1 PIDIFRLAS
10 VEAPMAEEEP
20 TVAELMER
28 KVISVEMNSNV
39 RDCAKAMSKRMVS
52 CAVVVRGG
60 GAVGIVTERDLVTKV
75 IADALDPAK
84 VLVRDIMSTPL
95 ITISPEATMSDAA
108 ELMSQYMIR
117 RLIVIGPDGN
127 LVGIITSG
135 DLAKALAKKHD
146 YKEVALNALARV
158 RGEPTG
164 GPYQ

>member
-1 PIDIFRLAS
+1 MVSARIA
-10 VEAPMAEEEP
+10 MAQEEEP
-20 TVAELMER
+20 TVSALMER
-28 KVISVEMNSNV
+28 KVISVDLNSNA
-39 RDCAKAMSKRMVS
+39 RDCAKAMSKKLVS

-60 GAVGIVTERDLVTKV
+60 AAVGIVTERDLVTKV

-95 ITISPEATMSDAA
+95 ITINPEATMSDAA

-117 RLIVIGPDGN
+117 RVIVIGKDGN
-127 LVGIITSG
+127 LAGIITAG